1 MGCIMTFNQNLIE
14 KEVSREIVFNGKIFQ
29 IAKCKAR
36 LCNHDIVDRE
46 IMLHS
51 GGVGILPLDNDGNV
65 LLVQQYRY
73 GAQTFL
79 WEIPAGKLEYGED
92 PYACAVRELSEET
105 GCSAEKIQPLGK
117 INPSPA
123 IMSEII
129 YIYLATGLMSGERH
143 LDEDEFLDVAKVPFD
158 KAIEMVFS
166 GEITDAKTQIA
177 LLKAKE
183 ILKL

>member
-1 MGCIMTFNQNLIE
+1 MEFNQKLIE
-14 KEVSREIVFNGKIFQ
+14 KEVSREIVFNGRIFK
-29 IAKCKAR
+29 IAKCKAE
-36 LCNHDIVDRE
+36 LCNHQIVDRE

-51 GGVGILPLDNDGNV
+51 GGVGILPVDDNNNV

-73 GAQTFL
+73 GASSFL

-92 PYACAVRELSEET
+92 PYECAIRELSEET
-105 GCSAEKIQPLGK
+105 GCSAGTIESLGK
-117 INPSPA
+117 LNPSPA

-129 YIYLATGLMSGERH
+129 YLYLATDLKNGDKH
-143 LDEDEFLDVAKVPFD
+143 LDADEFLDVVRVPFEQ
-158 KAIEMVFS
+158 AIQMVFS

-183 ILKL
+183 YLYPPV

>member
-1 MGCIMTFNQNLIE
+1 MEFNQNLIE
-14 KEVSREIVFNGKIFQ
+14 KEVSRNIVFDGKIFK
-29 IAKCKAR
+29 IAKCKAE
-36 LCNHDIVDRE
+36 LCNGQIVDRE

-51 GGVGILPLDNDGNV
+51 GGVGILPVDENRNV

-73 GAQTFL
+73 GASSFL

-92 PYACAVRELSEET
+92 PYECAVRELSEET
-105 GCSAEKIQPLGK
+105 GCSAASIEPLGK
-117 INPSPA
+117 IHPSPA

-129 YIYLATGLMSGERH
+129 YLYMATGLKNGDRH
-143 LDEDEFLDVAKVPFD
+143 LDSDEFLDVVRVPFD
-158 KAIEMVFS
+158 QAVQMVFS

-183 ILKL
+183 LLSGKA